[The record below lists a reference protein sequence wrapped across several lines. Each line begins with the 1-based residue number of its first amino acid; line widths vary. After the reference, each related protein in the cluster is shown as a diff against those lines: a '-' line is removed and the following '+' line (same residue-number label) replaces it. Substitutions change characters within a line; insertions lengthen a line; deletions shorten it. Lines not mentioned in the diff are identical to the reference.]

1 MNIILKRTL
10 LLGLL
15 MLSGCESVSNTN
27 TQLEVTL
34 HQQMTHSYC
43 YQYMYGD
50 YNAAVD
56 YDKAFYWCGKSI
68 IERNP
73 NAMTLMGELY
83 FLGLGRD
90 KDLKKAYYWYE
101 KAAERGHNHG
111 QFMLAHMNKNE
122 IGVS

>member
-1 MNIILKRTL
+1 MNIMLKRFFL
-10 LLGLL
+10 FWLC
-15 MLSGCESVSNTN
+15 MVSGCESISHSN
-27 TQLEVTL
+27 TQLEATL

-68 IERNP
+68 VEKNI

-90 KDLKKAYYWYE
+90 KDLEKAYYWYE

-111 QFMLAHMNKNE
+111 QSMLDHMNKNGL
-122 IGVS
+122 GVS